1 MTIKNEESA
10 TDIFSNIKYIL
21 GDTRNPYGMVFIFLL
36 LAVLDVAGVGM
47 VPVLIHSVLSG
58 DAGGETGRL
67 LSMVFNITDQN
78 DLLLI
83 VSGILLVLFS
93 LKTVVFLWS
102 NYAVYRFSYNVMH
115 QNRAELIDLALDS
128 RYEMMSNKSTADII
142 NLLQLHINQ
151 AVSNYLVPFLKL
163 VSDLLVAAGIFLFLV
178 VSMPKATLSLL
189 ALLVFVI
196 SLYLFLMRQ
205 KLYDYGRSTYIH
217 NLRMID
223 LAKAIRVGFVD
234 IIVNNGKAYFG
245 KFFTENSFKFS
256 GVQLKSAF
264 LRLVPRAGLEWI
276 VIVFI
281 LVLIFLTGRGGDKTE
296 LITVLATFGVASI
309 RLLPVSSSIAA
320 SLTLFRNTEAVVLKY
335 IQERESLS
343 EQAKQSHKSRAGKID
358 NINIDK
364 NSKAIELTL
373 KNASFS
379 YNNNK
384 NILNN
389 ISLHLKRGKT
399 IGIIGES
406 GAGKSTLISLIMG
419 LLTPTSGSVLINGM
433 DMTHLDPS
441 HFFSYIPQFPFISND
456 TIINNL
462 SFSEQDVSED
472 IMLKTMDDIGLK
484 DLVNGNVA
492 ELNTVVGEKGVK
504 LSGGQIQRIAL
515 VRALIRDMPFL
526 VIDEATSAL
535 DSVSSG
541 YVIETL
547 RKIKKDTAMLIVTHR
562 KDVLMIC
569 DDVYELSEGGL
580 RSVDH
585 IVKTS

>member
-1 MTIKNEESA
+1 MTIKNEKSA
-10 TDIFSNIKYIL
+10 TDILSNIRYIL
-21 GDTRNPYGMVFIFLL
+21 GDTKNPYGMVLIFLL

-58 DAGGETGRL
+58 DAGGEAGRL
-67 LSMVFNITDQN
+67 LGMVFNITDQN

-102 NYAVYRFSYNVMH
+102 NYVVYRFSYNVMH
-115 QNRAELIDLALDS
+115 KNRAELIDLALDS

-178 VSMPKATLSLL
+178 VSMPKATLTLL

-205 KLYDYGRSTYIH
+205 KLYDYGRSSYMH

-223 LAKAIRVGFVD
+223 LAKSIRVGFVD

-256 GVQLKSAF
+256 EVQLKSAF
-264 LRLVPRAGLEWI
+264 LRLVPRAALEWI

-281 LVLIFLTGRGGDKTE
+281 LILIFLTGRDGDKTA
-296 LITVLATFGVASI
+296 LITVLATFGVASM

-320 SLTLFRNTEAVVLKY
+320 SLTLFRNTEAAVLKY
-335 IQERESLS
+335 VQERESLS
-343 EQAKQSHKSRAGKID
+343 RHIDKRSHESRAGKID
-358 NINIDK
+358 NMKIDN
-364 NSKAIELTL
+364 NSKDIELTL
-373 KNASFS
+373 KNVSFA
-379 YNNNK
+379 YDNK
-384 NILNN
+384 RNVLSN
-389 ISLHLKRGKT
+389 ISLQLKRGKT

-406 GAGKSTLISLIMG
+406 GAGKSTLISLMMG
-419 LLTPTSGSVLINGM
+419 LLTPTSGSVLLNGM
-433 DMTHLDPS
+433 DVTHLDPS

-456 TIINNL
+456 TLANNI
-462 SFSEQDVSED
+462 SFSSGETEQSCKYSPPSE
-472 IMLKTMDDIGLK
+472 LFT
-484 DLVNGNVA
+484 
-492 ELNTVVGEKGVK
+492 
-504 LSGGQIQRIAL
+504 
-515 VRALIRDMPFL
+515 
-526 VIDEATSAL
+526 
-535 DSVSSG
+535 
-541 YVIETL
+541 
-547 RKIKKDTAMLIVTHR
+547 
-562 KDVLMIC
+562 
-569 DDVYELSEGGL
+569 
-580 RSVDH
+580 
-585 IVKTS
+585 